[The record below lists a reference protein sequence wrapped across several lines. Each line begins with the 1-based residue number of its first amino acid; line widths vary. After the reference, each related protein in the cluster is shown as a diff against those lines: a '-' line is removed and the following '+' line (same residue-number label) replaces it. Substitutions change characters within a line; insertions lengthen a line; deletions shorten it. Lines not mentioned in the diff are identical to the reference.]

1 MHRLLCA
8 LAALLLAPAIA
19 AAQDY
24 PSKPVRI
31 VVGFAP
37 GGGTDIT
44 ARIVAGGLAN
54 SLGQQVVV
62 ENKPG
67 AGGVVAAEVVAQAPP
82 DGYTIHL
89 AAVGALAVSP
99 HMQKVG
105 YDVERDFAPITMA
118 VVFSNVL
125 VVHPATP
132 INTLADYVRLAKEP
146 NTKLAYGTSGVGGAG
161 HLAGELLNDMAKI
174 GVPHIAYRGGGPAM
188 ADLLGGH
195 LPTSF
200 AALPTAIEH
209 VRQHRVRA
217 IVVTGPKRVKDL
229 PDVPTV
235 AESGYPGYEATN
247 WYAFIAPAKT
257 PQPIIA
263 KLNAEI
269 ARTLRAAPIEAELAK
284 QGLEPGPNSPQEL
297 AAFIRRESE
306 TWARVVKTA
315 GIKPE

>member
-1 MHRLLCA
+1 MQRMLCA
-8 LAALLLAPAIA
+8 LVALLLLPAFA
-19 AAQDY
+19 QAQDY
-24 PSKPVRI
+24 PSKPVKI

-44 ARIVAGGLAN
+44 ARIIAGGLAN
-54 SLGQQVVV
+54 SIGQQVVV

-67 AGGVVAAEVVAQAPP
+67 AGGVLAAEVVAQAPP

-132 INTLADYVRLAKEP
+132 INTLADYVKLAKEP

-174 GVPHIAYRGGGPAM
+174 SVPHIAYRGGGPAM

-209 VRQHRVRA
+209 IRQNRVRA
-217 IVVTGPKRVKDL
+217 IVVTGSKRVKDL
-229 PDVPTV
+229 PDLPTV
-235 AESGYPGYEATN
+235 AEAGYPGYQATN

-269 ARTLRAAPIEAELAK
+269 GRTLRAAPIEAELAK

-297 AAFIRRESE
+297 AAFIKRESE
-306 TWARVVKTA
+306 TWARVVKSA

>member
-1 MHRLLCA
+1 MRRFLLA
-8 LAALLLAPAIA
+8 LALALIAAPAP
-19 AAQDY
+19 AQDY
-24 PSKPVRI
+24 PTKPIKI

-44 ARIVAGGLAN
+44 ARIIAGGLAN
-54 SLGQQVVV
+54 TVGQQVVV

-105 YDVERDFAPITMA
+105 YDVERDFAPVTMA

-125 VVHPATP
+125 VVHPAQP
-132 INTLADYVRLAKEP
+132 IATLADYLRLAKDP
-146 NTKLAYGTSGVGGAG
+146 NVKLAYGTSGVGGAG
-161 HLAGELLNDMAKI
+161 HLAGELLNDMAKVS
-174 GVPHIAYRGGGPAM
+174 VPHIAYRGGGPAM

-209 VRQHRVRA
+209 IRQNRVRA
-217 IVVTGPKRVKDL
+217 IVVTGATRVKDL
-229 PDVPTV
+229 PDVPTI
-235 AESGYPGYEATN
+235 AESGFPGYEATN

-257 PQPIIA
+257 PAAIIA
-263 KLNAEI
+263 KLNETI
-269 ARTLRAAPIEAELAK
+269 GHTLRLAPIVAELAK
-284 QGLEPGPNSPQEL
+284 QGLEPGPNSPAQL
-297 AAFIRRESE
+297 AAFIKRESV
-306 TWARVVKTA
+306 TWARVVKAA

>member
-1 MHRLLCA
+1 MHRMLCA
-8 LAALLLAPAIA
+8 LVALLLAPALA
-19 AAQDY
+19 PAQDY
-24 PSKPVRI
+24 PSKPIKI

-44 ARIVAGGLAN
+44 ARIIAGGLAN
-54 SLGQQVVV
+54 SIGQQVVV
-62 ENKPG
+62 ENKAG

-99 HMQKVG
+99 HMQNVG

-132 INTLADYVRLAKEP
+132 INTLADYVALAKDP
-146 NTKLAYGTSGVGGAG
+146 NIKLAYGTSGVGGAG

-174 GVPHIAYRGGGPAM
+174 SVPHIAYRGGGPAM

-209 VRQHRVRA
+209 IRQSRVRA

-269 ARTLRAAPIEAELAK
+269 GRTLRAAPIEAELAK

-306 TWARVVKTA
+306 TWARVVKSA

>member
-1 MHRLLCA
+1 MHRILCA
-8 LAALLLAPAIA
+8 LAALLLAPGIA
-19 AAQDY
+19 PAQDY
-24 PSKPVRI
+24 PSKPVKI

-44 ARIVAGGLAN
+44 ARIIAGGLAN
-54 SLGQQVVV
+54 SIGQQVVV
-62 ENKPG
+62 ENKAG

-99 HMQKVG
+99 HMQTVG

-174 GVPHIAYRGGGPAM
+174 SVPHIAYRGGGPAM

-209 VRQHRVRA
+209 IRQNRVRA
-217 IVVTGPKRVKDL
+217 IVVTGSKRVKDL

-269 ARTLRAAPIEAELAK
+269 GRTLRAAPIEAELAK

-297 AAFIRRESE
+297 AAFIKRESE
-306 TWARVVKTA
+306 TWARVVKSA